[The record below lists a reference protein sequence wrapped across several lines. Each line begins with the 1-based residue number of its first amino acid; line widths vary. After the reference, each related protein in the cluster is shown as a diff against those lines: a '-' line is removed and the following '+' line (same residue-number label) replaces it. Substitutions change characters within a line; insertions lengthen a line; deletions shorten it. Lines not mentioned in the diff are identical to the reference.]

1 MAHAPPLSIHLG
13 PFVERDDGSGC
24 GDLGQPTSAKMQ
36 DGMQPPSPID
46 GVSSCLGNMRVAYRV
61 DGRWTIEIFSEA
73 SQKRGDYY
81 GSLNPAVM

>member
-36 DGMQPPSPID
+36 DGMQPPPSI
-46 GVSSCLGNMRVAYRV
+46 GSCLLGKYACGIQGGWKQGGLIVVR
-61 DGRWTIEIFSEA
+61 I
-73 SQKRGDYY
+73 
-81 GSLNPAVM
+81 